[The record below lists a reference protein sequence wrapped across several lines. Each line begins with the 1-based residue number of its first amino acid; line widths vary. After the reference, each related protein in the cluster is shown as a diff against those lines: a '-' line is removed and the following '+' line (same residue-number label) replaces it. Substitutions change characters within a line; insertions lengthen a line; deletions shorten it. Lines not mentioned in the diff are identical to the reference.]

1 MAYPSKKSWNFILL
15 ISFCLLIFT
24 MVFSITVGP
33 ADISLLE
40 SFRLFWA
47 KLPVIG
53 KIVDLNQFPAS
64 HQVIVHEVRMPRIIV
79 AAFVGAALAA
89 VGTCFQGL
97 FKNPMADPYVIG
109 ISSGAALGAA
119 VGIVTKAS
127 VILGAWA
134 ISITA
139 FLGAVLSTW
148 LVYNLAKVGGKVPI
162 YTLLLAG
169 IALSAFFNALMSLIM
184 VLNAKELSQ
193 IVHWMLGSF
202 SARDW
207 SHVAVSAPVI
217 TTGIFILWFFAK
229 DLNAM
234 LFGDDTARHLGID
247 TEKTKKLL
255 LVVSAI
261 TVSAAV
267 AVSGTIG
274 FVGLIIPHIVRLL
287 IGPDHRI
294 LLPTASLSG
303 ATFMVLTDTFA
314 RTAAAP
320 TEIPVGII
328 TAFFGGPFFIYLLKR
343 NKAGVI

>member
-1 MAYPSKKSWNFILL
+1 MAYPSRKFWNLILL
-15 ISFCLLIFT
+15 LSFCLLIFT

-33 ADISLLE
+33 ANISFRE
-40 SFRLFWA
+40 SFQLFWA
-47 KLPVIG
+47 KLPFVG
-53 KIVDLNQFPAS
+53 QIVDLEQFPAS
-64 HQVIVHEVRMPRIIV
+64 HQTIVHQVRMPRVII

-119 VGIVTKAS
+119 VAIVTKVN
-127 VILGAWA
+127 VILGVWA
-134 ISITA
+134 IPLTA
-139 FLGAVLSTW
+139 FLGALLSTW

-184 VLNAKELSQ
+184 VLNAEELSH

-207 SHVAVSAPVI
+207 SHVAVGAPVI
-217 TTGIFILWFFAK
+217 TAGIFILWLFAK

-247 TEKTKKLL
+247 TEKIKKLL
-255 LVVSAI
+255 LVVAAI
-261 TVSAAV
+261 TVAAAV

-274 FVGLIIPHIVRLL
+274 FVGLVVPHIVRLL

-294 LLPTASLSG
+294 LLPTASLLG

-320 TEIPVGII
+320 TEIPVGVI

-343 NKAGVI
+343 NRTGVI